1 MCRAQGSWLEFIN
14 HITFG
19 MCIYTG
25 NYRWKFLFVSQLRVV
40 AYDTGVSRLRATAE
54 CYITVRRNLN
64 GPVFNPA
71 TYEVT
76 IREELAVNT
85 YIQKLNVSDPD
96 GVSVFLMQWYFNHKY
111 TSMFYAFFFLY
122 CMI

>member
-1 MCRAQGSWLEFIN
+1 MC
-14 HITFG
+14 
-19 MCIYTG
+19 MYTG

-96 GVSVFLMQWYFNHKY
+96 GVSVFIMQWYLKSQIYKYVLCIFLSLLQLFNNV
-111 TSMFYAFFFLY
+111 FLNQ
-122 CMI
+122 CRIVLLAQ

>member
-1 MCRAQGSWLEFIN
+1 
-14 HITFG
+14 

-96 GVSVFLMQWYFNHKY
+96 GVSVFILQWYLRSKNYKFILCIFSLYFNHLI
-111 TSMFYAFFFLY
+111 MFS
-122 CMI
+122 